1 MDDLL
6 RIVSTPD
13 KGDAEGEEGIFDSD
27 IEASEDDKLDGEE
40 DEDEEDDE
48 AAVEDMQADEE
59 DGAAAI
65 TAALAAARPA
75 GAADN
80 VRSCKLKAHCRRIGF

>member
-1 MDDLL
+1 MEDLL

-27 IEASEDDKLDGEE
+27 AEASEDDKLDGEE
-40 DEDEEDDE
+40 DEDGDDGKEADDE
-48 AAVEDMQADEE
+48 MQTDEE

-65 TAALAAARPA
+65 DTALAAARPA

-80 VRSCKLKAHCRRIGF
+80 VRTL

>member
-1 MDDLL
+1 MEDLL

-27 IEASEDDKLDGEE
+27 AEADKDDKLEGEESE
-40 DEDEEDDE
+40 DEDNDKADDE
-48 AAVEDMQADEE
+48 NMQSDEE

-75 GAADN
+75 STGDN
-80 VRSCKLKAHCRRIGF
+80 VRMYCTICTMP

>member
-1 MDDLL
+1 MEDLL

-27 IEASEDDKLDGEE
+27 AEASEEDKVDEE
-40 DEDEEDDE
+40 DGDDEEDDK
-48 AAVEDMQADEE
+48 ADDEDMQADEE

-65 TAALAAARPA
+65 AAALAAARPA

-80 VRSCKLKAHCRRIGF
+80 VRISCSMRTMP